1 MKNEVLKE
9 RLIHVL
15 KEGAARGGISRTT
28 SYDEERENGV
38 LVGIIPTYTEVEI
51 NFGVFADTLIAAG
64 LRFGESLTATFDHM
78 AFEREHEL
86 ERRLA
91 EAERH
96 AEVAARMAK
105 RACDIVFSQEIE
117 SEEWDEAIFN
127 YKKDKGIREIGITP
141 NILYDY
147 LKAQAEKE
155 LTEEKR

>member
-1 MKNEVLKE
+1 MTNEELKE
-9 RLIHVL
+9 KIVDILVNCKSQECAVEYCATCEGNPYIEHCRE
-15 KEGAARGGISRTT
+15 KEQ
-28 SYDEERENGV
+28 
-38 LVGIIPTYTEVEI
+38 
-51 NFGVFADTLIAAG
+51 ADALIAAG
-64 LRFGESLTATFDHM
+64 LRFGENLTATFDHM
-78 AFEREHEL
+78 ALDREHEL

-155 LTEEKR
+155 LKGECKK